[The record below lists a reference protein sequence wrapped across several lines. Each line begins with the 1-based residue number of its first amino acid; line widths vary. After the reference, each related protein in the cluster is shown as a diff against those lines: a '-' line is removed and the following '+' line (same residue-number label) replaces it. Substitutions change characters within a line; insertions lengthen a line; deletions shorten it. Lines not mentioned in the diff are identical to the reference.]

1 MRLTRFPRP
10 RGGLPSRFTR
20 FPIRLSSLAC
30 RFSRLSIRFGR
41 LAAAPGSRPILFTSL
56 PVAPRSLAI
65 RFTRPPGPLGSLT
78 VASGSRPHRPPA
90 QGSTPH
96 EPRGTVQP
104 PIEAPMA
111 LTCKTHRSGLVAAA
125 ALFGAIALVGPQGQ
139 ARADEVSPSG
149 KGIVGGALLG
159 AEVVTIVE
167 SLVGVRSGWA
177 YLIGGV
183 LGAGAG
189 GVGGYF
195 VEQNSSDGKAPVYML
210 AGGLALVIPAV
221 VLSLDATRFRPEEG
235 AAEDKAPTGPLAEPG
250 VPGGSVVTPPAG
262 ATGGAPAAPP
272 AAPAPAP
279 APPPQSLLD
288 GYKGEYRLGL
298 PVPSVVPMF
307 SAVEAKTYGLTRN
320 DAEFKM
326 PVLHISF

>member
-1 MRLTRFPRP
+1 MNRAA
-10 RGGLPSRFTR
+10 
-20 FPIRLSSLAC
+20 LS
-30 RFSRLSIRFGR
+30 
-41 LAAAPGSRPILFTSL
+41 
-56 PVAPRSLAI
+56 
-65 RFTRPPGPLGSLT
+65 
-78 VASGSRPHRPPA
+78 
-90 QGSTPH
+90 
-96 EPRGTVQP
+96 
-104 PIEAPMA
+104 
-111 LTCKTHRSGLVAAA
+111 CKTHRPGLFAAA

-159 AEVVTIVE
+159 AEVVTITE
-167 SLVGVRSGWA
+167 SLAGARSGWA

-183 LGAGAG
+183 LGAAAG

-235 AAEDKAPTGPLAEPG
+235 ATEDKAPTGPLAEPG
-250 VPGGSVVTPPAG
+250 VPGGSVVTP
-262 ATGGAPAAPP
+262 APGAAPP
-272 AAPAPAP
+272 PPAAVPPAPPPAAAP

-288 GYKGEYRLGL
+288 GYKGEYRLGV

-326 PVLHISF
+326 PVVHIAF